1 MISPEGQR
9 VVSPAVAA
17 SEAAAVGKAAVAE
30 GPAVAAEGAMA
41 GGSAAEAAEAAAAGA
56 AALRGDGIRGDDVRG
71 GSSITRARRVVGLLR
86 VGILAGE
93 VESMLRKAA
102 LEGRLIITS
111 AKKASSLPGA
121 AYRLLATDTSAQFS
135 EVLAVLGLS
144 DAVEAG
150 GSRCGICNGDKWQ
163 TLRPAQVAPGQVP
176 AAVLSL
182 TLTLILT
189 LTQRRWLRGKCRLP
203 S

>member
-1 MISPEGQR
+1 MMISPEGQR

-41 GGSAAEAAEAAAAGA
+41 GGSAAEAAAAGA